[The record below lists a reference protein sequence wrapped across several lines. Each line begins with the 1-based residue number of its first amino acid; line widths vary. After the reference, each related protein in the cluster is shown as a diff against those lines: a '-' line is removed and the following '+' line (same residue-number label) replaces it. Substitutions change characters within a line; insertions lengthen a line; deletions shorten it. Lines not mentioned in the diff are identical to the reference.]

1 MIGSF
6 MRGMLS
12 KRDLRFQGRVRTGTD
27 AIWFRRAKYAVT
39 SPWRV
44 DVMNDNPN
52 KTNKTS
58 FAIVGFV
65 AGALTVALVF
75 FALKGC

>member
-1 MIGSF
+1 MQFRFAAQS
-6 MRGMLS
+6 MPS
-12 KRDLRFQGRVRTGTD
+12 LRL
-27 AIWFRRAKYAVT
+27 
-39 SPWRV
+39 WRI
-44 DVMNDNPN
+44 DVMNESPN

-75 FALKGC
+75 FGLKGC

>member
-1 MIGSF
+1 
-6 MRGMLS
+6 
-12 KRDLRFQGRVRTGTD
+12 
-27 AIWFRRAKYAVT
+27 
-39 SPWRV
+39 
-44 DVMNDNPN
+44 MNDNPN